1 MTIKKLPKD
10 ERPRE
15 RLLSL
20 GENAL
25 SISELIT
32 IILRQ
37 GSRGKSAYELS
48 EKILFEIGEEK
59 LSQTNVN
66 QILKIEGIGK
76 VRAITLAAALELHRR
91 LNAIKY
97 MAKEKEKFSNPE
109 KVGEFLR
116 AKYAHE
122 KQEIIGYI
130 LLNSKNYLLRIAT
143 PYRGT
148 SNFAPVEPR
157 EIFGSAMVT
166 NATRIILFHNHP
178 SGDPNPSEEDLD
190 FTYKMKDLGEKF
202 QIPIIDHIIIGTDG
216 WFSFAK
222 EGKI

>member
-20 GENAL
+20 GESAL

-76 VRAITLAAALELHRR
+76 VRAVTLAAALELHRR
-91 LNAIKY
+91 LSAVKY

-116 AKYAHE
+116 AKYGHE

-130 LLNSKNYLLRIAT
+130 LLNSKNFLLRIAT

-166 NATRIILFHNHP
+166 NATKIILFHNHP

-190 FTYKMKDLGEKF
+190 FTFKMKDLGEKF